1 MNSNFREYKGYVI
14 KKITIHTVNGAC
26 LASYEVY
33 ANKYKDRLWIG
44 NKLKDAKAWID
55 NNGNKLDEF

>member
-33 ANKYKDRLWIG
+33 ANKYKVKFNCIV
-44 NKLKDAKAWID
+44 I
-55 NNGNKLDEF
+55 F